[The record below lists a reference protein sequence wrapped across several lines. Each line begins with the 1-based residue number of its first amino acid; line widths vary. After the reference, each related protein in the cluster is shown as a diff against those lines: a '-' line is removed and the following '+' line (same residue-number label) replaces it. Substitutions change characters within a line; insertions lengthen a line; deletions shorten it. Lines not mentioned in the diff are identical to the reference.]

1 MPDRSAP
8 TTGFRGPYSPRL
20 WEKGKIAGGKTEV
33 AELPDDPA
41 GCQFKYAVKLNGGG
55 VTQRSTTFRVQA
67 AETGIVSFDYRYE
80 FYHAWFRVEAQFD
93 VFAETDCE
101 QQTLQVLRF
110 VGPQSVGPKVFSGSV
125 AIHVQKGQH
134 FGLVVGGSNFDSD
147 SRLEGTLTITDLAA
161 PVGVDFIPPSAV
173 TLDSP
178 PADTPRTWDE
188 PAPPRKRR
196 RLGGG
201 PTGG

>member
-1 MPDRSAP
+1 MPDRTAP
-8 TTGFRGPYSPRL
+8 TVGFRGPYAPAR
-20 WEKGKIAGGKTEV
+20 WKKAKITGGTTAV

-41 GCQFKYAVKLNGGG
+41 GCQFRYSVKLSGGG
-55 VTQRSTTFRVQA
+55 VPRRVTTFRVRA

-80 FYHAWFRVEAQFD
+80 FYHAWFQVEAQFD

-110 VGPQSVGPKVFSGSV
+110 VGPQSVGPKAFAGSV

-147 SRLEGTLTITDLAA
+147 SRLEGTLTITDFAA
-161 PVGVDFIPPSAV
+161 PIGVDDPPPEAV
-173 TLDSP
+173 TQDT
-178 PADTPRTWDE
+178 PADTPRTWDDT
-188 PAPPRKRR
+188 PTPRKPRR
-196 RLGGG
+196 RLGGTPRG
-201 PTGG
+201 

>member
-1 MPDRSAP
+1 
-8 TTGFRGPYSPRL
+8 L

-55 VTQRSTTFRVQA
+55 VTQRSTTFRVRA

-93 VFAETDCE
+93 VFAETECE

-134 FGLVVGGSNFDSD
+134 FGFVLGGSNYDSD
-147 SRLEGTLTITDLAA
+147 SQLQGTLTITDFAA
-161 PVGVDFIPPSAV
+161 PVCADALPPAAV
-173 TLDSP
+173 TQAGP
-178 PADTPRTWDE
+178 PDDTPRTWDE
-188 PAPPRKRR
+188 PPPPRKRR

-201 PTGG
+201 PTSG